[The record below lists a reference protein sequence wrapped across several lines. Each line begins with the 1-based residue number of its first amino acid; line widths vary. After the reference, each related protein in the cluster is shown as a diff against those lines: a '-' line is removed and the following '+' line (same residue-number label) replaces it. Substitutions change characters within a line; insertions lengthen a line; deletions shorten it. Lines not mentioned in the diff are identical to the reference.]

1 MPCTFLSMTSAEG
14 NDGRGAAVVVAWVRL
29 RWQMSHDGLGE
40 AAGVAR
46 LGGVR
51 SAAAAAIRQV
61 QKD

>member
-1 MPCTFLSMTSAEG
+1 MAQ
-14 NDGRGAAVVVAWVRL
+14 
-29 RWQMSHDGLGE
+29 RWQMSHDGLGG